1 MATFSQR
8 NGRWQVKIVRKGFP
22 AQYKSFSTKAEGQV
36 WARSV
41 EAAMDDGTWV
51 DPAGTTDITFR
62 NLLGRYK
69 MSVTQTKRSRR
80 SEEYRIG
87 KMMRHKIAEYSIRN
101 LTTSVLADY
110 RDQRLKDASNA
121 CVCRELAT
129 ISAVI
134 THAQREWGLSINNPA
149 KLVKKPRLPPGRSRI
164 LKPAELGRL
173 LHELNA
179 ERHELRSKWLVP
191 LAKLAL
197 ETAMRQGELL
207 SLEWRHVDFEERTAY
222 LPMTKNGKDRY
233 VPLSSAALA
242 ILESLERVDERVI
255 PISQNVVLCAWPRA
269 CKRAGIEDF
278 HFHDLR
284 HMATTSLAKK
294 LPNVIELASV
304 TGHSNVQMLKRYYH
318 VSASELAQKLG

>member
-8 NGRWQVKIVRKGFP
+8 NNRWQVKVTRKGFP
-22 AQYKSFSTKAEGQV
+22 TQYKSFSTKAEGQV

-41 EAAMDDGTWV
+41 ETMMDDGTWV
-51 DPAGTTDITFR
+51 DPAGTTDITFGK
-62 NLLGRYK
+62 LLERYK
-69 MSVTQTKRSRR
+69 ESVTQTKRSRR

-87 KMMRHKIAEYSIRN
+87 KMMRHKIAEYSMCN

-110 RDQRLKDASNA
+110 RDQRLKVATNS

-134 THAQREWGLSINNPA
+134 THAQREWGLSITNPA
-149 KLVKKPRLPPGRSRI
+149 KLVKRPRLPPGRNRM
-164 LKPAELGRL
+164 LKPAEVDRL

-191 LAKLAL
+191 LVRLAL

-207 SLEWRHVDFEERTAY
+207 SLLWKHIDFDERTAY
-222 LPMTKNGKDRY
+222 LPMTKNGKDRC

-255 PISQNVVLCAWPRA
+255 PISQNIVLCAWPRA
-269 CKRAGIEDF
+269 CKRARIEDF
-278 HFHDLR
+278 RFHDLR
-284 HMATTSLAKK
+284 HMATTSLAKR

-318 VSASELAQKLG
+318 TSASELAKKLG